1 MTLRGKRYREKAN
14 ERMGREGWKKL
25 DGWKQETSSI
35 GKMTLAVGIPSSS
48 IIILP
53 RFPSDERKEDGVG
66 WVRRGGGLESDEN
79 HG

>member
-1 MTLRGKRYREKAN
+1 
-14 ERMGREGWKKL
+14 MGRDIEKKRMKGWDGGWKKL

-66 WVRRGGGLESDEN
+66 WGGDWKVTKITGD
-79 HG
+79 GDP

>member
-1 MTLRGKRYREKAN
+1 MTWEKAN
-14 ERMGREGWKKL
+14 KRMGQRLKKR

-35 GKMTLAVGIPSSS
+35 GKMTLAVGIPSSG

-53 RFPSDERKEDGVG
+53 RFPSPFRSFPSEERKEDGVG
-66 WVRRGGGLESDEN
+66 WDGGEEGFESDEN